1 MYDTFNYEYKQYIFL
16 KNMFLISGKQCSKL
30 VILCL
35 MVYIVV
41 WFEDSHTVVTLEQRI
56 LFPVPGKVVFNLLWL
71 LEYEWAANCKYCDSI
86 L

>member
-1 MYDTFNYEYKQYIFL
+1 MVLSTMNISNVFFL

-41 WFEDSHTVVTLEQRI
+41 WFEDSHSVVTLKLHI

-71 LEYEWAANCKYCDSI
+71 LEYE
-86 L
+86 

>member
-1 MYDTFNYEYKQYIFL
+1 
-16 KNMFLISGKQCSKL
+16 
-30 VILCL
+30 

-41 WFEDSHTVVTLEQRI
+41 WFEDSHSVVTLKLHI

-71 LEYEWAANCKYCDSI
+71 LEYEWAANCKYCGSI